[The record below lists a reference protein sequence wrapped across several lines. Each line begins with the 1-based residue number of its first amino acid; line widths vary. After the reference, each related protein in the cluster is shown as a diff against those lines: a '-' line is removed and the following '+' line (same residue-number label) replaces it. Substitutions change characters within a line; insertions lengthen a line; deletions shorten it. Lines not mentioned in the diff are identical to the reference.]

1 MNDILFK
8 TAIVLTAVLAA
19 AACRN
24 REETLHEPTAAEIIL
39 ADGVTPVLGAGEDSV
54 DIAFTSTA
62 DWTAEVDQDWCT
74 VSPAEGSS
82 GNQTIA
88 LTVAENTS
96 ADERNAT
103 LIITSGASQTRVMVV
118 QKQKDALTLSSA
130 RYEVEAKGGDIV
142 VEVQHNI
149 PFGYVIDTEAAGWIK
164 PIENTKAMSTS
175 TLGFTVLENEGVNKR
190 EGTVRIVSGD
200 ISEIVTVYQDG
211 SEPSLVLTQ
220 TEYAVGS
227 DGGVVVI
234 EVRSNTEYSMTM
246 PAGEDWLS
254 ESTAAGASTYTRY
267 VIVTPNNTY
276 ESRSAKIVFEDKASG
291 NSETVTIT
299 QVQNNA
305 IVVAQRQYIIDA
317 EGGIKRFAI
326 NANVDFEVKVS
337 ADWIVYQPATKAL
350 PQEKEVVFHIAPNET
365 IESRNAV
372 ITFTAEGVEQSVE
385 VIQSAATVKS
395 VFGIIYTGTSF
406 MAPTIAGRNLSHAT
420 VDWGDN
426 SEEEYLVGKSHTY
439 DGTGPHTV
447 SIECWGAESVTV
459 DNFVGIS
466 QVDLSKF

>member
-1 MNDILFK
+1 MKDMLFK
-8 TAIVLTAVLAA
+8 TAIALTAVLAA
-19 AACRN
+19 VACRN
-24 REETLHEPTAAEIIL
+24 GDETLPEPTDAEIIL
-39 ADGVTPVLGAGEDSV
+39 TDGVTPVLGAGEGSV
-54 DIAFTSTA
+54 DISFTSTA
-62 DWTAEVDQDWCT
+62 DWTAEVDQDWCS
-74 VSPAEGSS
+74 VSPSEGSS

-88 LTVAENTS
+88 LTAAENTS
-96 ADERNAT
+96 AVERNAT
-103 LIITSGASQTRVMVV
+103 LLITSGASQTRVTVV

-130 RYEVEAKGGDIV
+130 RYEMDAKGGDII

-149 PFGYVIDTEAAGWIK
+149 PFGYVIDHEAAEWIK
-164 PIENTKAMSTS
+164 PTENTKAMVTS
-175 TLGFTVLENEGVNKR
+175 TLGFTVSENEGVNKR
-190 EGTVRIVSGD
+190 EGAVRIVSGD
-200 ISEIVTVYQDG
+200 IFETVTVYQDG

-234 EVRSNTEYSMTM
+234 EVRSNTEYIMTM

-254 ESTAAGASTYTRY
+254 ESTTAGASTYTRY
-267 VIVTPNNTY
+267 IIVTPNNTY

-291 NSETVTIT
+291 QSETVTIT

-317 EGGIKRFAI
+317 EGGVKSFTI

-350 PQEKEVVFHIAPNET
+350 PPEKKVLFYIAPNET
-365 IESRNAV
+365 IESRSAV

-395 VFGIIYTGTSF
+395 LFGIIYAGTSF
-406 MAPTIAGRNLSHAT
+406 TAPTITGRNFSHAT

-426 SEEEYLVGKSHTY
+426 SEEEYQVGKSHIY

-459 DNFVGIS
+459 DNFVGIL